1 MRDLKNRGAS
11 ILLLFTLIFVAF
23 TVGFFIGRSYNH
35 NVPQIQVASPPTVT
49 APQESE
55 PTAATEP
62 TADALL
68 AATTEPTQPEPS
80 SEPSTEPSE
89 ALPEPSDAPDETSEP
104 TEQAS
109 SGGKININTATADQ
123 LTQLPGIGPTLAQR
137 IVEYR
142 TAHGAF
148 STVSELKNVY
158 GIGDKKVAALS
169 DYATAGG

>member
-80 SEPSTEPSE
+80 TEPSE

-137 IVEYR
+137 IVAYR